1 MIRFSSPSGIDK
13 NVNCNSFLNDDVEFE
28 NFIFLPFSQKLI
40 IQKNT
45 KITSSRFTMSLCV
58 FIEKYINN

>member
-13 NVNCNSFLNDDVEFE
+13 NVNCNSFLKDDVEFE